1 MNYFFLPPF
10 LALFAVALPWFCLD
24 CFPPADPFLPL
35 FADLDIFL
43 VFDIPF
49 IYGIISLVLIYFFM
63 TEQQEHLAN
72 LLQQRQQLS
81 QELETLQGQATVK
94 RELFFKVQGV
104 IEYLTQIGVVL
115 PEPEPVEE
123 VSEDA

>member
-1 MNYFFLPPF
+1 
-10 LALFAVALPWFCLD
+10 
-24 CFPPADPFLPL
+24 
-35 FADLDIFL
+35 
-43 VFDIPF
+43 
-49 IYGIISLVLIYFFM
+49 M

-81 QELETLQGQATVK
+81 QELENLQGQATAK
-94 RELFFKVQGV
+94 RELFLKVQGV

-123 VSEDA
+123 VSDED